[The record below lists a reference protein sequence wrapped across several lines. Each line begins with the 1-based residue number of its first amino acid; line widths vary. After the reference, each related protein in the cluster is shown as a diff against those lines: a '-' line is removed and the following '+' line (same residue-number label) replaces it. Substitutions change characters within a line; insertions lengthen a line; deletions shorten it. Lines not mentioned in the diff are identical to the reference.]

1 MWRLQLFQI
10 MLLVALLAENCVN
23 SGLFGGTSKPKPKP
37 KPVPMSPDVAA
48 AAAANPF
55 AFPVESGENVEDLIM
70 KQKKEEEEDGMEDEV
85 VGGAKNKTKIKNKKD
100 NGPVREMVEGSKE
113 YDPIVPLAKNK
124 TMRIAFCLT
133 GQLARLELASKL
145 KNIFLVNIQLG
156 HTIHLYILLD
166 DNLKDIHQTF
176 WNYDYSK
183 NPFAAF
189 NKTRMEAYLDM
200 KRKVYPELTTD
211 RFKYF
216 IRLEKPPQP
225 YFQIVGG
232 LIPVETKKIVNV
244 AYEREHGLLG
254 SGDGV
259 EPAGQ
264 RFQNNMRWLAGL
276 RECVKWMNAEE
287 YQQKKFYDLVV
298 RLRDDTLAFGKWKFY
313 REKYM
318 GALTSARVGSFRGVN
333 DHNFAIDRVHADNL
347 FRGLTEDYYFN
358 NTFEKV
364 MWGNPEHRIAQ
375 MAESLQIPIKNMT
388 ICEEPLIPL
397 RGRHNDTHWV
407 IHNQYRDNLL
417 AECGNR
423 KQRRKDNC
431 ICPPSWLRTLHY
443 GTVAFDL
450 KSPDSKGEKGEKVTV
465 GGTQKRRRHL

>member
-1 MWRLQLFQI
+1 MTGVGVVARRVLFI
-10 MLLVALLAENCVN
+10 MLLLSLIVERAR
-23 SGLFGGTSKPKPKP
+23 SGLFGSSTKQKPKPPPP
-37 KPVPMSPDVAA
+37 KPVPNSGDVGDVAS

-55 AFPVESGENVEDLIM
+55 AIAAESNENVEEVIM
-70 KQKKEEEEDGMEDEV
+70 KQKKEAEEDGMEDGESAPKNRTK
-85 VGGAKNKTKIKNKKD
+85 GSKNKIRDTI
-100 NGPVREMVEGSKE
+100 EGSKE
-113 YDPIVPLAKNK
+113 YDPIVQLPKNK

-145 KNIFLVNIQLG
+145 KNIFLVNTQLG
-156 HTIHLYILLD
+156 HTVHVFILLD
-166 DNLKDIHQTF
+166 DNIKDIHQTF

-183 NPFAAF
+183 NPFALY
-189 NKTRMEAYLDM
+189 NKTRMEAYFDS
-200 KRKVYPELTTD
+200 KRHVYPDLQSE

-216 IRLEKPPQP
+216 IRLEPPAQP

-232 LIPVETKKIVNV
+232 MIPVETKKIVNV
-244 AYEREHGLLG
+244 GYEREHGLLG

-264 RFQNNMRWLAGL
+264 RFQNNMRWLGGL
-276 RECVKWMNAEE
+276 RDCVKWTMQKE
-287 YQQKKFYDLVV
+287 YEVRDFYDVIV

-313 REKYM
+313 RERYM

-333 DHNFAIDRVHADNL
+333 DHNFVIDRKWGDSL
-347 FRGLTEDYYFN
+347 FRGFTEDYYFN

-375 MAESLQIPIKNMT
+375 MADAQKVPIKNMT
-388 ICEEPLIPL
+388 VCEEPLIPL
-397 RGRHNDTHWV
+397 RGRHNDTHWLL
-407 IHNQYRDNLL
+407 HNSYRDNLV

-450 KSPDSKGEKGEKVTV
+450 KSPDNPNS
-465 GGTQKRRRHL
+465 QAQRRSRRA